1 MRGLILV
8 VLGVWS
14 LFWGA
19 CAVSAVAGQGDIM
32 GMVAFAVIGG
42 LPWLWAGEIV
52 SKAVSQ
58 GG

>member
-1 MRGLILV
+1 MKIVILV
-8 VLGVWS
+8 VLGVWA

-19 CAVSAVAGQGDIM
+19 CAVSAVAGGDVL

-42 LPWLWAGEIV
+42 LPWLWSGEIL

-58 GG
+58 GE